1 MTTKIDGHAIKM
13 ELDTGSAVSI
23 IPLQKYKQMFRRRIP
38 LEKTEVTL
46 KTYSGESMTPEGI
59 INVPIQYNHQIKA
72 LPLFVV
78 NTAGP
83 ALFGRDWLH
92 EFDLD
97 WKVVKSITKNSKKDT
112 QKKLKKL
119 LDEYSEIFQEEIG
132 TFKSTKAK
140 LPLKEGYHPKFCK
153 ARPVPYALKPKVD
166 AELKHLE
173 SEGILEKVTKA
184 KLPLKEG
191 YQPKFCK
198 ARLGPYAL
206 KPKVDAELK
215 HLESEGILEKVT
227 FSDWATPI
235 VPVVKPN
242 GEVIIC
248 GDFKVTVNP
257 QIETEQYP
265 LPRIDDIFASLAG
278 GDRFTKID
286 LRQAYHQMEVEQ
298 ESRNSLTINTHQG
311 LYRYN
316 RLVFGVTSAPAIWQR
331 SMDQGLEGV
340 NGTSCIL
347 DDMIITGKDDDEHL
361 ENRKEVLK
369 RLKEHG
375 LRAKMEK
382 CAFFQER
389 ISYCGHEVDR
399 DGLHKTTE
407 KVQAVVDAPQ
417 PTNTRQLRSF
427 LGLVNYYHKFLPN
440 LATILHPLNRL
451 LEQGRK
457 CEWTE
462 ECSSAFSKVKELITS
477 DMVLIH
483 YDPKFPLKLA
493 CDDSPVG
500 IGAVLSHVMQ
510 DGTERPI
517 AFASRT
523 LTKTEQNYSQ
533 IDKEALVLVW
543 GVKKFHLY
551 LFGRHF
557 TLVTEHE
564 PLTAIFN
571 PKKGIPAMTVARLQ
585 RYALFLAG
593 FEYSTEYKSTSQH
606 GNADGLSRLPLKERE
621 NTEIIDPAE
630 VFQVSQVEML
640 PVSAEMIH
648 RETLRDPTLSQV
660 LEHVRLGWKPVN
672 AKALEPFYRRKEEIT
687 VQDGCLMWGS
697 RVIIPPKL
705 QKRVLDELHEGHLG
719 IVKMKALARSYMWWP
734 SIDQSI
740 EAMAK
745 TCSGCQ
751 LIQNNPKNA
760 PLHPWEW
767 PARPWQRVHIDFAG
781 PFLGTMFSIVVDA
794 YSKWPEVVPMTTTS
808 TTKTIE
814 ELRSMFARNGI
825 PDQIVSDNGPQF
837 IATEF
842 SVFVKNNG
850 IKHIRSAPYH
860 PATNGLAER
869 FVQTFKQGMRAS
881 KSNQSISSKLANRT
895 APHTTTGQ
903 SPSMLFMGRNLRT
916 KLDVLKPDVR
926 KRVEDKQLN
935 QAVKN
940 PSLSQ
945 TFRLTKMWLRGTT
958 GEETSGFQE
967 LSLHKQDHCLI
978 KLELHQTQYG
988 IDTRTN

>member
-1 MTTKIDGHAIKM
+1 M
-13 ELDTGSAVSI
+13 
-23 IPLQKYKQMFRRRIP
+23 
-38 LEKTEVTL
+38 
-46 KTYSGESMTPEGI
+46 
-59 INVPIQYNHQIKA
+59 
-72 LPLFVV
+72 
-78 NTAGP
+78 
-83 ALFGRDWLH
+83 
-92 EFDLD
+92 
-97 WKVVKSITKNSKKDT
+97 
-112 QKKLKKL
+112 
-119 LDEYSEIFQEEIG
+119 
-132 TFKSTKAK
+132 
-140 LPLKEGYHPKFCK
+140 
-153 ARPVPYALKPKVD
+153 
-166 AELKHLE
+166 
-173 SEGILEKVTKA
+173 
-184 KLPLKEG
+184 
-191 YQPKFCK
+191 
-198 ARLGPYAL
+198 
-206 KPKVDAELK
+206 
-215 HLESEGILEKVT
+215 
-227 FSDWATPI
+227 
-235 VPVVKPN
+235 
-242 GEVIIC
+242 
-248 GDFKVTVNP
+248 
-257 QIETEQYP
+257 
-265 LPRIDDIFASLAG
+265 
-278 GDRFTKID
+278 
-286 LRQAYHQMEVEQ
+286 
-298 ESRNSLTINTHQG
+298 
-311 LYRYN
+311 
-316 RLVFGVTSAPAIWQR
+316 
-331 SMDQGLEGV
+331 
-340 NGTSCIL
+340 
-347 DDMIITGKDDDEHL
+347 
-361 ENRKEVLK
+361 
-369 RLKEHG
+369 
-375 LRAKMEK
+375 
-382 CAFFQER
+382 
-389 ISYCGHEVDR
+389 
-399 DGLHKTTE
+399 
-407 KVQAVVDAPQ
+407 
-417 PTNTRQLRSF
+417 
-427 LGLVNYYHKFLPN
+427 
-440 LATILHPLNRL
+440 
-451 LEQGRK
+451 
-457 CEWTE
+457 
-462 ECSSAFSKVKELITS
+462 KELITS

-493 CDDSPVG
+493 YDASPVG

-533 IDKEALVLVW
+533 IDKEALALVW

-557 TLVTEHE
+557 TLVTDHE

-593 FEYSTEYKSTSQH
+593 FEYSIEYKSTSQH

-621 NTEIIDPAE
+621 NTELIDPAE

-640 PVSAEMIH
+640 PVSAEMIR
-648 RETLRDPTLSQV
+648 RETPRDPTLSQV

-672 AKALEPFYRRKEEIT
+672 TKALEPFYRRKEEIT

-740 EAMAK
+740 EDLAK

-751 LIQNNPKNA
+751 LVQNNPKNA

-781 PFLGTMFSIVVDA
+781 PFLGTMFLIVVDA

-808 TTKTIE
+808 AIKTIE

-837 IATEF
+837 IAAEF

-881 KSNQSISSKLANRT
+881 KSNKSISSKLANFLLAYRT

-935 QAVKN
+935 QAVKKSQNPAPNFQIGQNVVARKYRGGDKWVPGIIAAQTGPLSYQVRVASNTVWNRHADQLRATGVKTDIHEEQPGPTPKPEVESDDENARNINPDISSEETPTDN
-940 PSLSQ
+940 PSNKTMHS
-945 TFRLTKMWLRGTT
+945 R
-958 GEETSGFQE
+958 
-967 LSLHKQDHCLI
+967 
-978 KLELHQTQYG
+978 
-988 IDTRTN
+988 RT